1 MKGQINMNGLKIN
14 WKAVPEALRTLGKFG
29 KQHLPTI
36 LVCGGVGLSIYSKYL
51 TARESVKAH
60 EKIDY
65 EARKRL
71 DNHEDPLDRWGRA
84 RIYLE
89 YCWLSM
95 ACESASIVMI
105 LAAHKI
111 NLGKIMAMTSLYQMS
126 KGELV
131 DLKNKIVDEAGK
143 GTLKNLQRELRGESF
158 DPENVTTETVRE
170 TGKGNTLFIDT
181 FTGAQFHSSIT
192 QVNSA
197 IAELNALLH
206 EVTGYGDSG
215 YVELE
220 DFLEILGETS
230 RYRKLGKFMAFR
242 YSSTSD
248 IVRSTRVLD
257 WQDYVDQTTGEPR
270 VCFIDYSDYLTPSDD
285 FVERRPY

>member
-1 MKGQINMNGLKIN
+1 MKGQNNMNGLKIN
-14 WKAVPEALRTLGKFG
+14 WKAVPEVLRTIGKFG

-36 LVCGGVGLSIYSKYL
+36 LVCGGVGLSICSKYL
-51 TARESVKAH
+51 TAKESVKANA
-60 EKIDY
+60 KIDY

-71 DNHEDPLDRWGRA
+71 DNHEDPLDKWGRA

-131 DLKNKIVDEAGK
+131 DLKNKIVDEGGK
-143 GTLKNLQRELRGESF
+143 GTLKNLEREIRGDNF
-158 DPENVTTETVRE
+158 DPESVTPETVYE
-170 TGKGNTLFIDT
+170 TSYGNTLFIDK

-197 IAELNALLH
+197 FAELNSMLQ
-206 EVTGYGDSG
+206 EGTGYGENG

-220 DFLEILGETS
+220 DFLEMLGEKS
-230 RYRKLGKFMAFR
+230 RYRKLGKYMAFR
-242 YSSTSD
+242 YSSPRD
-248 IVRSTRVLD
+248 IIHSTRVLD
-257 WQDYVDQTTGEPR
+257 WRDYVDQTTGEPR
-270 VCFIDYSDYLTPSDD
+270 VCFIDYSDFLTPSDD